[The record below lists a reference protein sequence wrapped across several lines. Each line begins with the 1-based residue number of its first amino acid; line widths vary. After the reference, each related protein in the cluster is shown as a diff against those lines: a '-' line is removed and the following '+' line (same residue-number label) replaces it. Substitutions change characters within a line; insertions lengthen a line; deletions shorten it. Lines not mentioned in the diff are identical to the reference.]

1 MTIDLDDLSYDELLY
16 LNDRIIERLKIL
28 DATDALNA
36 MMKFNV
42 GAKVCFDSTKHG
54 VQVGTLIKFNQ
65 KTVTVLTEGGR
76 QWKVSPQMLSP
87 LVKEATDGMKV
98 IDMKKKKF
106 DPS

>member
-1 MTIDLDDLSYDELLY
+1 MPIELDDLSYDELLD

-36 MMKFNV
+36 MMKF
-42 GAKVCFDSTKHG
+42 TKHG
-54 VQVGTLIKFNQ
+54 MQVGTLIKFNQ
-65 KTVTVLTEGGR
+65 KTVTVLTDEGR
-76 QWKVSPQMLSP
+76 RWKVSPQMLSP
-87 LVKEATDGMKV
+87 IIKEAKAEINV